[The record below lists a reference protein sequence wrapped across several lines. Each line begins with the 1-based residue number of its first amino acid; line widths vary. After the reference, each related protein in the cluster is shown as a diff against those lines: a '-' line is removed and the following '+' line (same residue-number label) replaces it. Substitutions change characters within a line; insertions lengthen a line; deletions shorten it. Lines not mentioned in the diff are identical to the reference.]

1 MDLPY
6 FIRYPSTTIGLPYGS
21 IKRLWCWYAKEPCE
35 VSYSRIDR
43 YCSVLSPLDDID
55 FNSYRPYLQF
65 TIVIKSGNLWSSK
78 LTKKQKKNY
87 QVVKTL
93 RKEGLTYKQISN
105 KMNEMGLSPIR
116 TNKFSPSIVHSLEKK
131 MEKRINRLTRVSQ
144 PTLGE
149 MKLVFESDY
158 FN

>member
-1 MDLPY
+1 MIWKD
-6 FIRYPSTTIGLPYGS
+6 
-21 IKRLWCWYAKEPCE
+21 
-35 VSYSRIDR
+35 
-43 YCSVLSPLDDID
+43 SVLPLIDDID

-93 RKEGLTYKQISN
+93 RKEGLTYKQISDHF
-105 KMNEMGLSPIR
+105 NEVGR
-116 TNKFSPSIVHSLEKK
+116 KTTRGKRFSDGSVHSLEKK

-158 FN
+158 FD